1 MLNKLVYI
9 TYQTFPADTANSLQ
23 TISNI
28 KYFIKNQIKVD
39 LFFPLRN
46 SESTD
51 KIEALQEF
59 YDFKETFKCVGVKHP
74 YPHGK
79 IQTFKAISFHLS
91 HFLWAKRIT
100 NDLASVYDKNTQ
112 FFTRSDW
119 VAYFL
124 AKKNLKVAFECH
136 QTSKVR
142 NYIIK
147 KIKNYV
153 NVKLIFLN
161 ENLSKFY
168 KNPENSLIAHNG
180 VDSEI
185 FDKNKKEKNKN
196 SIVFVGNLSR
206 FNKSRGLESF
216 IKYFSSKYLSGVF
229 SLDIVGGPEN
239 QATKLK
245 KIIEENGLNSSI
257 SVHGRLSRKSTVE
270 IIQKSYFGLLINS
283 KDNSHSYNFTSPLKY
298 FEYLYGN
305 LNVIAV
311 DFPSHRLLPYSDRI
325 SFYDLDNEKSFINAL
340 KNVENIEPL
349 NNKEKN
355 SITLDTRVN
364 KIIKFL
370 NK

>member
-28 KYFIKNQIKVD
+28 KYFIKNQIEVD

-46 SESTD
+46 LDSTD
-51 KIEALQEF
+51 KIETLQKF

-79 IQTFKAISFHLS
+79 IQTFKALSFHLS

-100 NDLASVYDKNTQ
+100 KDLASVYDKNTQ
-112 FFTRSDW
+112 FLTRSDW

-142 NYIIK
+142 NYVIK
-147 KIKNYV
+147 KIKNYE

-168 KNPENSLIAHNG
+168 KNPENSLVAHNG

-185 FDKNKKEKNKN
+185 FGTNTKVKNKN

-216 IKYFSSKYLSGVF
+216 IEFFSSKDLSGIF
-229 SLDIVGGPEN
+229 SLDIVGGPET
-239 QATKLK
+239 QAKRLK
-245 KIIEENGLNSSI
+245 KIIEENNLNSSI
-257 SVHGRLSRKSTVE
+257 KVHGRLDRKTSIEV
-270 IIQKSYFGLLINS
+270 IQKSYFGLLINS

-311 DFPSHRLLPYSDRI
+311 DFPSHRSLPYSDRI

-340 KNVENIEPL
+340 KNAQNIKPL
-349 NNKEKN
+349 SDKERN

-364 KIIKFL
+364 KILNFL
-370 NK
+370 NN